1 VYNGDS
7 HRLRGCPVRLVLR
20 FRFYCGDGHR
30 NPYDPGDIV
39 RLFQPAY
46 FPSLEHPVPVYP
58 GGQTMIATYVCGA
71 IAVYAAVRVILE
83 RNTMRKLPFL
93 NVVSF
98 GIAGIIALI
107 LPHPITIAAAAAY
120 FIGSTLES
128 NAIASTWSG
137 GMK

>member
-1 VYNGDS
+1 
-7 HRLRGCPVRLVLR
+7 
-20 FRFYCGDGHR
+20 
-30 NPYDPGDIV
+30 
-39 RLFQPAY
+39 
-46 FPSLEHPVPVYP
+46 
-58 GGQTMIATYVCGA
+58 MIAIYVCGA